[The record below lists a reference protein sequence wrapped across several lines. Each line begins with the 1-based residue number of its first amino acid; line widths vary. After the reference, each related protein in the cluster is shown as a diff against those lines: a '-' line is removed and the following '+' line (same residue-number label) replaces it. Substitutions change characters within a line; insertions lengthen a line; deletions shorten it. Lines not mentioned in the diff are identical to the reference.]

1 MRARAQRPVVVV
13 LSSRLLSL
21 PPPAEA
27 LSLCVL
33 PSVPLAPVC
42 MFLSVVSRGWGWP
55 LFLFL
60 VFGGSLVFPRGSLY
74 PSEGSVAVRGLPF
87 VFPFAAVAVPL
98 VWPGFRTAGKQGL
111 FFTVAALYQGPNGN
125 NEGVRGIR

>member
-1 MRARAQRPVVVV
+1 MRAA
-13 LSSRLLSL
+13 LGSSGARLHVSFGRL
-21 PPPAEA
+21 PRVGVA
-27 LSLCVL
+27 SF
-33 PSVPLAPVC
+33 SVP
-42 MFLSVVSRGWGWP
+42 
-55 LFLFL
+55 

-125 NEGVRGIR
+125 VAGVRGTR